1 MTEERKQPEPLRIV
15 SAILLGCIT
24 GVIFFLIFALGIGV
38 INDKMHM
45 NIPLNLL
52 IAENILSAVVL
63 AVFIIACITF
73 FLRAVWNTPASMP
86 ENEESMEKP

>member
-1 MTEERKQPEPLRIV
+1 MTEEKKQPEPLRIV
-15 SAILLGCIT
+15 SAVLLGCIT
-24 GVIFFLIFALGIGV
+24 GGILFLIFALGIGV

-63 AVFIIACITF
+63 AVFIIACTAF
-73 FLRAVWNTPASMP
+73 FLRAVWNTPASVS
-86 ENEESMEKP
+86 ENEE